1 MCGWAESMCELLLL
15 ATALCHVTCSL
26 QWLPMSG
33 GEGSFIHLKKD
44 EFQYVFPVSETRV
57 NLGVYV

>member
-15 ATALCHVTCSL
+15 ATAPNV
-26 QWLPMSG
+26 WLPMSG